1 MGMAALTHGLG
12 FFYVYPSFFGKS
24 SLWATNQLFL
34 YGIIAMVFST
44 LLFVTSN
51 NISVRLLGR
60 KWKWLHRTV
69 LVVFYM
75 TCIHVA
81 LVVHTGIDYVPLAI
95 GAGVFIL
102 RLFAW
107 RKTHPSSHKVAESSS
122 SDSGSDQYV
131 CGLCK
136 WIYDESKGDPDG
148 GIAPG
153 TKWEDIPD
161 TWRCPVCG
169 VGKDGCVRVI
179 RKADSSAPTSGISYL
194 GKWEKTSDELEG
206 DFRSI
211 FEKAV
216 SGKEEISAM
225 GTKKNWRNL
234 FEDIVFL
241 PAQLARRVHDEHE
254 LTPSLDLV
262 IGPKAKYPIN
272 LKLPFYVSHM
282 SFGSMSREAKIALA
296 KGSKA
301 VGTMMCGGEGGLL
314 QEEFDNSSTYIF
326 EYSTGRFGVTEE
338 NMKKAH
344 GIEIKIGQAAKA
356 GLGGHLLGEKV
367 TAEIA
372 QVRGVEQGKD
382 IISPANHPDIKT
394 KEDLKERVAYLRELS
409 GGKPIGIKIVA
420 SHIEDDLEV
429 AVFCEPD
436 FITIDCRGG
445 ATGAAPNHIKDNVC
459 IPAPYAIYRARKFLD
474 TKGIGRNITL
484 LVTGGFRTSA
494 DITKAIALGADGV
507 GVSTLAMIG
516 IGCQQYRVCH
526 KGTCPVGIATQNP
539 DLRARFDMYKSAE
552 MLTRLFN
559 VYKREMED
567 FIRILGKKDIRELD
581 STDLVALSSEISE
594 YTDVKHA

>member
-1 MGMAALTHGLG
+1 M
-12 FFYVYPSFFGKS
+12 
-24 SLWATNQLFL
+24 
-34 YGIIAMVFST
+34 
-44 LLFVTSN
+44 
-51 NISVRLLGR
+51 
-60 KWKWLHRTV
+60 
-69 LVVFYM
+69 
-75 TCIHVA
+75 A
-81 LVVHTGIDYVPLAI
+81 LVGYGGIDYGPIAI
-95 GAGVFIL
+95 GVGVFVL

-107 RKTHPSSHKVAESSS
+107 RKMHPTIASSS
-122 SDSGSDQYV
+122 SEQQSDGEQYKCNV
-131 CGLCK
+131 CN
-136 WIYDESKGDPDG
+136 WIYDESKGDSDG

-161 TWRCPVCG
+161 SWRCPICG
-169 VGKDGCVRVI
+169 VGKSEFTHII
-179 RKADSSAPTSGISYL
+179 RKSGSVAVTSGISYL
-194 GKWEKTSDELEG
+194 GKYERDSDALEG
-206 DFRSI
+206 DFRTI

-216 SGKEEISAM
+216 TGKEEISAM

-234 FEDIVFL
+234 FEDIMFL

-254 LTPSLDLV
+254 LTPNLGIV
-262 IGPKAKYPIN
+262 IGPNAKHPIT

-282 SFGSMSREAKIALA
+282 SFGSMSREAKIALS

-301 VGTMMCGGEGGLL
+301 AGTMICGGEGGLL
-314 QEEFDNSSTYIF
+314 QEEFDNASTYIF

-338 NMKKAH
+338 NMKKSH
-344 GIEIKIGQAAKA
+344 GIEMKMGQAAKA

-429 AVFCEPD
+429 AIFCEPD

-445 ATGAAPNHIKDNVC
+445 ATGAAPNHVKDNVC
-459 IPAPYAIYRARKFLD
+459 IPAPYAIYRARKFLNER
-474 TKGIGRNITL
+474 GVGRNITL

-559 VYKREMED
+559 VYKKEIED
-567 FIRILGKKDIRELD
+567 FVRILGKSDIHELD

-594 YTDVKHA
+594 HTDIKHA